1 MPTEPQDITLPRYSL
16 GTDHTLR
23 VYRYGTRGSRPKV
36 YVQGGIHADELPAPL
51 VAHHL
56 VALLEEAEA
65 NGRVTGDITVVPV
78 ASPVGLSQSLL
89 SDHLGRYDFASG
101 RNYNRSYPDVSSA
114 VLERVA
120 EKITD
125 NADANRESVAA
136 AIRTSLDEVDP
147 KSLVEALQLSLLRR
161 ACDCDIVLDLHTDSE
176 AEMHLYLDPENWPGA
191 ADLAGELEASVV
203 MMARSSGGNPFEE
216 TAAAPWHAV
225 RERFGAGAVPLP
237 LTTVIELRGY
247 TDASDELARKD
258 ANALFRFLQR
268 RGAIAGD
275 PGAEPTFKGI
285 AAPFEA
291 TDLVTSPAAGIVTF
305 KKALGA
311 IVEEGDVVAEIV
323 DVSSND
329 PETCRTPVHA
339 KTSGRLF
346 TRCLTKLARPG
357 SQIGKIQGT
366 EPMAS
371 RTGYLLT
378 D

>member
-1 MPTEPQDITLPRYSL
+1 MPTVPQDIPLPQFSL
-16 GTDHTLR
+16 GTGHTLR
-23 VYRYGTRGSRPKV
+23 VYRYGTKGSRPKV

-51 VAHHL
+51 VAHQL

-65 NGRVTGDITVVPV
+65 NGCVTGDITVVPV
-78 ASPVGLSQSLL
+78 ANPVGLSQSLL

-101 RNYNRSYPDVSSA
+101 RNYNRSYPDVSPA

-120 EKITD
+120 EKITGD
-125 NADANRESVAA
+125 ADANRECVAA
-136 AIRTSLDEVDP
+136 AVRSSLDEVET
-147 KSLVEALQLSLLRR
+147 KSLVEALQLTLLQH

-225 RERFGAGAVPLP
+225 RERFGPDAVALP

-258 ANALFRFLQR
+258 ADALFRFLQR

-275 PGAEPTFKGI
+275 PGTEPAFTGI

-291 TDLVTSPAAGIVTF
+291 TELVTSPAAGIVSF

-311 IVEEGDVVAEIV
+311 IVEEGDVIAEIV

-329 PETCRTPVHA
+329 PGTCRTPIHA
-339 KTSGRLF
+339 KTTGRLF

>member
-1 MPTEPQDITLPRYSL
+1 MPTEPQHITLPQHSL
-16 GTDHTLR
+16 GTDQALK
-23 VYRYGTRGSRPKV
+23 VYRYGATGSRPKV
-36 YVQGGIHADELPAPL
+36 YIQAGIHADELPAPL

-56 VALLEEAEA
+56 VKLLEEAEA
-65 NGRVTGDITVVPV
+65 RGAVSGDITIVPV
-78 ASPVGLSQSLL
+78 ANPVGLAQSLL

-101 RNYNRSYPDVSSA
+101 RNYNRSYPDVSA
-114 VLERVA
+114 TVLERV
-120 EKITD
+120 EGDMTQD
-125 NADANRESVAA
+125 ADANREVVAS
-136 AIRTSLDEVDP
+136 AIHTALSEVQT
-147 KSLVEALQLSLLRR
+147 KSLVEALQLSLLQR

-176 AEMHLYLDPENWPGA
+176 AEMHLYLDPASWPGA
-191 ADLAGELEASVV
+191 DDLAGELDATVV
-203 MMARSSGGNPFEE
+203 MTAHMSGGNPFEE

-225 RERFGAGAVPLP
+225 RERHGADSVPLP

-247 TDASDELARKD
+247 TDASDELAAKD
-258 ANALFRFLQR
+258 ADALYRFLQR

-275 PGAEPTFKGI
+275 PGRAPAFKGI

-291 TDLVTSPAAGIVTF
+291 TELLTSPAAGIVAF
-305 KKALGA
+305 KKALGES
-311 IVEEGDVVAEIV
+311 VNEGEVVAEIV

-329 PETCRTPVHA
+329 PETSRTPVHA
-339 KTSGRLF
+339 GTSGRLF

>member
-1 MPTEPQDITLPRYSL
+1 MPTVPQDILLPHFSL
-16 GTDHTLR
+16 GTEHRLR
-23 VYRYGTRGSRPKV
+23 IYRYGTKGTRPKV
-36 YVQGGIHADELPAPL
+36 YIQGGIHADELPAPL

-56 VALLEEAEA
+56 VVLLEEAEA
-65 NGRVTGDITVVPV
+65 NGFVNGDITIVPV
-78 ASPVGLSQSLL
+78 ANPVGLSQSLL

-125 NADANRESVAA
+125 NADANRECVAA
-136 AIRTSLDEVDP
+136 AIRASLDEVET
-147 KSLVEALQLSLLRR
+147 KSLVEALQLALLQH

-225 RERFGAGAVPLP
+225 RERFGPDTVPLP

-247 TDASDELARKD
+247 TDASDELACKD

-268 RGAIAGD
+268 RGAIAGT
-275 PGAEPTFKGI
+275 PGTEPAFTGI

-311 IVEEGDVVAEIV
+311 IVEEGDVIAEIV

-329 PETCRTPVHA
+329 PKTCRTPVRA

-366 EPMAS
+366 KPMAS

>member
-1 MPTEPQDITLPRYSL
+1 MPTDPQHFTLPQYSL
-16 GTDHTLR
+16 GTDQTLK
-23 VYRYGTRGSRPKV
+23 VYRYGVAGSRPKV
-36 YVQGGIHADELPAPL
+36 YIQAGIHADELPAPL

-56 VALLEEAEA
+56 IALLEEAEA
-65 NGRVTGDITVVPV
+65 RGDVSGDITIVPV
-78 ASPVGLSQSLL
+78 ANPVGLAQSLL

-101 RNYNRSYPDVSSA
+101 RNYNRSYPDVSA
-114 VLERVA
+114 VVLDRV
-120 EKITD
+120 EPDMTQD
-125 NADANRESVAA
+125 PEANREIVASA
-136 AIRTSLDEVDP
+136 VRTALNEVET
-147 KSLVEALQLSLLRR
+147 KSLVEALQLSLLQR

-176 AEMHLYLDPENWPGA
+176 AEMHIYLDPGNWPGA
-191 ADLAGELEASVV
+191 EDLAGELDAAVV

-225 RERFGAGAVPLP
+225 RDKHGADAVPLP

-247 TDASDELARKD
+247 TDASDDLAAKD

-275 PGAEPTFKGI
+275 PGRAPAFKGI

-291 TDLVTSPAAGIVTF
+291 TELLTSPAAGVVAF

-311 IVEEGDVVAEIV
+311 SVMEGEIVAEIV

-329 PETCRTPVHA
+329 SETSRTAVQA
-339 KTSGRLF
+339 GTSGRLF

-366 EPMAS
+366 EPLAS

>member
-1 MPTEPQDITLPRYSL
+1 MPTEPQYVSLPQYSL
-16 GTDHTLR
+16 GTQHTLK
-23 VYRYGTRGSRPKV
+23 VYRYGTPGSRPKI
-36 YVQGGIHADELPAPL
+36 YVQAGIHADELPANL

-56 VALLEEAEA
+56 VTLLEEAEA
-65 NGRVTGDITVVPV
+65 NGDVTGDITVVPV
-78 ASPVGLSQSLL
+78 ANPVGLAQSLL

-101 RNYNRSYPDVSSA
+101 RNYNRSYPDVSA
-114 VLERVA
+114 TVVERM
-120 EKITD
+120 
-125 NADANRESVAA
+125 ADEMTEDAAANREAVAT
-136 AIRTSLDEVDP
+136 AIRSALDEIET
-147 KSLVEALQLSLLRR
+147 KSLVEALQLDLLQH

-176 AEMHLYLDPENWPGA
+176 AEMHIYLDPENWPDA
-191 ADLAGELEASVV
+191 EDLAGELDAAVV

-225 RERFGAGAVPLP
+225 RERFGAQTVPLP
-237 LTTVIELRGY
+237 LTAVIELRGY
-247 TDASDELARKD
+247 TDASDELAAKD

-268 RGAIAGD
+268 RGAITGD
-275 PGAEPTFKGI
+275 PGNAPPFSGI

-305 KKALGA
+305 NKALGA
-311 IVEEGDVVAEIV
+311 SIEEGDVIAEIV

-339 KTSGRLF
+339 RTSGRLF
-346 TRCLTKLARPG
+346 TRCLTKLAHPG
-357 SQIGKIQGT
+357 SQIGKVQGT